1 MILDTTFLVDLEE
14 ELREDRAGRAQRFL
28 AGHRAAQPLVTVIS
42 LGEIAA
48 GMEDNE
54 AARYFLSRWRVL
66 NLRSEIA
73 LTAASIDH
81 LLMQSG
87 ERLGENDNWIAGF
100 ARYYGQPLV
109 SNDRAF
115 DRVPGLRCV
124 RY

>member
-14 ELREDRAGRAQRFL
+14 ELREARGGRAQRFL
-28 AGHRAAQPLVTVIS
+28 AGRRAIQPLVTVIS
-42 LGEIAA
+42 MGEIAA
-48 GMEDNE
+48 GLEDNQ

-66 NLRSEIA
+66 NLRPEIA
-73 LTAASIDH
+73 LTAASVDR
-81 LLMQSG
+81 LLMQTG
-87 ERLGENDNWIAGF
+87 DRLGENDNWIAGF

-115 DRVPGLRCV
+115 DRVPGLRRL